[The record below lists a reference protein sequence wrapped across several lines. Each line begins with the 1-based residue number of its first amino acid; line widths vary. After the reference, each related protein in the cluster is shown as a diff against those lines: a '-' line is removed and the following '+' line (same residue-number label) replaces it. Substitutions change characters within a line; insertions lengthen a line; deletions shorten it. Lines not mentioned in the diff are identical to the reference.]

1 MNISSLTRPQL
12 LLNKEIC
19 VNNIE
24 RMAKKAELSGAIFR
38 PHFKTHQSVAVGA
51 WYRDFGVRAIAV
63 SSVKMAAYFAD
74 QGWDD
79 ITIALPVNIC
89 ELDAIN
95 DLAQKISLNLLLDD
109 VQVVQFLDANLLQ
122 STGVFLKVDCGY
134 QRTGIDIDNG
144 LALDKILNMIKRSA
158 KLHFMGFLT
167 HSGHTYHTSN
177 TKEILDIHHSVVRRM
192 KRLKQRWSS
201 LFPDAIISIG
211 DTPSMS
217 LAPDFDDIDEVRPG
231 NFVFYDLMQREL
243 GVCTNNQIAVAVACP
258 VIGLY
263 PQRNSIVIHGGG
275 VHFSK
280 ESLQLKNGNKIYGS
294 VVFLNKEGWSW
305 PEEEIYLTG
314 LSQEHGTIT
323 APQRM
328 IKKLKHGD
336 FLGVVPVH
344 SCLTAA
350 CFDNYLLTNN
360 VEIEKMI
367 SQ

>member
-1 MNISSLTRPQL
+1 MNSLALTRPQL

-19 VNNIE
+19 VKNIE
-24 RMAKKAELSGAIFR
+24 RMAKKAALSGATFR

-79 ITIALPVNIC
+79 ITIAIPVNIR
-89 ELDAIN
+89 EIDAIN
-95 DLAQKISLNLLLDD
+95 DLSQKITLNLLVDD
-109 VQVVQFLDANLLQ
+109 IQVVQFLEANLTQ
-122 STGVFLKVDCGY
+122 TTSVFLKIDCGY

-144 LALDKILNMIKRSA
+144 LALDKILNLIKRSP
-158 KLHFMGFLT
+158 KLHFKGFLT
-167 HSGHTYHTSN
+167 HSGHTYHTS
-177 TKEILDIHHSVVRRM
+177 TTQQILDIHYSIARRM
-192 KRLKQRWSS
+192 KRLKQRWSPM
-201 LFPDAIISIG
+201 FPDAIISIG

-217 LAPDFDDIDEVRPG
+217 MAPNFDDIDEVRPG

-243 GVCTNNQIAVAVACP
+243 GVCSNNQIAVAVACP

-263 PQRNSIVIHGGG
+263 PQRNSIVIYGGG

-280 ESLQLKNGNKIYGS
+280 ESIQLKNGKVVYGS

-323 APQRM
+323 APQHI
-328 IKKLKHGD
+328 IKNIKYGD

-344 SCLTAA
+344 SCMTAA

-367 SQ
+367 TQ